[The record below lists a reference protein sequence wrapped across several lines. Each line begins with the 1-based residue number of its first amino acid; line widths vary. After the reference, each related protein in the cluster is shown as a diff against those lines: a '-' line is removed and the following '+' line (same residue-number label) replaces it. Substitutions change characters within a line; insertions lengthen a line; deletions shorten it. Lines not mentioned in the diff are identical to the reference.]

1 MQVKY
6 QRTST
11 SNQKGDRFSLDKT
24 AYDLILFDQ
33 GVSGT
38 LKFKERTEAR
48 KLIPLVE
55 SGELKELVVEEL
67 RDIGRSMVDTI
78 ATLGWLDDNKVNVVI
93 RSMGNLSSRV
103 NDKPNEIWS
112 LISAVL
118 ASVYQLEKENLRSRT
133 LAGREAYVRLGGKLG
148 RPAKTNESVKKFLD
162 KPKSQQILSL
172 LKKGKSVRD
181 VSARLN
187 VSSSTVMKVK
197 NLINHSSKKTIRK
210 NIYL

>member
-1 MQVKY
+1 MNVKY

-48 KLIPLVE
+48 KLIPFVE
-55 SGELKELVVEEL
+55 NGKLEELVVEEL
-67 RDIGRSMVDTI
+67 RDIGRNMVDTI

-103 NDKPNEIWS
+103 NGKPNEIWS

-118 ASVYQLEKENLRSRT
+118 ASVYQLERENLRNRT
-133 LAGREAYVRLGGKLG
+133 LAGREAYVRSGGRLG
-148 RPAKTNESVKKFLD
+148 RPINSNESNDKFLK
-162 KPKSQQILSL
+162 KPKNQQIKSL
-172 LKKGKSVRD
+172 LQKDKSIRD
-181 VSARLN
+181 ISARLK
-187 VSSSTVMKVK
+187 VSTNTVLKVK
-197 NLINHSSKKTIRK
+197 KLIEIQ
-210 NIYL
+210 I